1 MKRILSNVARFG
13 ISFGVLGLLIYL
25 IGMDR
30 ILRHFRNVD
39 LGYVGIAMVIFVVIV
54 ALMAVR
60 WHVLL
65 ASQKKSPGYPRLLT
79 FYFIGFFFN
88 NFLPTAIGGDV
99 SRAYYAAKSSG
110 DTPTSIGSVV
120 FERILGVLA
129 TLTLAS
135 ISMIWVISSL
145 DVSLISMTVLLF
157 GGVVFALINLLNP
170 VLFQFTS
177 NLLAKITFFNIGEKI
192 NEVLSSIHVYRHKKS
207 VILYGYLISILC
219 QLLFVI
225 MNFMLAK
232 SLDLYHISFSQLL
245 LVIPATFVLGLLP
258 SVNGLGVRESGYVL
272 FLAQIFKSTTA
283 DQAIALSL
291 LNTSVPVIISLIGG
305 IMLIFYRHKP
315 DNGVM
320 MKA

>member
-1 MKRILSNVARFG
+1 MKRFLLNLARFL
-13 ISFGVLGLLIYL
+13 ISFGVLGLLVYL
-25 IGMDR
+25 IGVDR
-30 ILRHFRNVD
+30 ILRHFRNVNVSY
-39 LGYVGIAMVIFVVIV
+39 LGVAMAIFVLIV

-60 WHVLL
+60 WHILL
-65 ASQKKSPGYPRLLT
+65 TNQKKSPGYLRLLI

-88 NFLPTAIGGDV
+88 NFLPTAIGGDI

-135 ISMIWVISSL
+135 ISMVWVISSL
-145 DVSLISMTVLLF
+145 EVSLISMTALLF

-177 NLLAKITFFNIGEKI
+177 SLLARITFFNIGEKI
-192 NEVLSSIHVYRHKKS
+192 NQVLSSIHVYRHNKS
-207 VILYGYLISILC
+207 IILYGYLISIVC
-219 QLLFVI
+219 QLLFVV
-225 MNFMLAK
+225 MNFVLAK
-232 SLDLYHISFSQLL
+232 SLNLYNVTFSQLL

-272 FLAQIFKSTTA
+272 FLAQIFQSTTA
-283 DQAIALSL
+283 GQAIALSL
-291 LNTSVPVIISLIGG
+291 LNTSVPVMISLIGG
-305 IMLIFYRHKP
+305 VMLIFYRHKS
-315 DNGVM
+315 DTGHVI
-320 MKA
+320 KA